1 MSLKNR
7 KLGRTSDHRKAMLR
21 AMVTYLLENGQIKT
35 TLTRAKEVAP
45 VAEKMIT
52 LAKDNTLV
60 SYRQALGFITKEDVA
75 NKLFKEIGPKYADRN
90 GGYTRIV
97 RIGPRRGDAA
107 EMAIIQLVYFRA
119 SKPVPKGTGFFL
131 YPERS
136 RTMKIIDAHLHLFPQ
151 EDWAEQTAQGVGHHN
166 SVDHLRQV
174 YGQLGM
180 VHGVVMGNHSLE
192 TGKHDYPAD
201 LFHYC
206 VGLDSLVLDRGRNIP
221 ADLPDQV
228 EEHLKRDNC
237 CGVKLYPGYNRIW
250 LSDDCYQP
258 IYDLAARYDKPVAI
272 HMGLT
277 AFSRAHLKYC
287 HPLALDEVAADHPKT
302 RFVMCHFG
310 NPFLESAA
318 AVVEKNPNVATDLS
332 GLLEGRV
339 ELDEYFRVQAGYAG
353 LLRTW
358 LTAICQWDDVMY
370 GTDWPIVNL
379 GEYIR
384 FIQGIVP
391 EVYWEKVFFHNAN
404 RIYGLGL

>member
-1 MSLKNR
+1 
-7 KLGRTSDHRKAMLR
+7 
-21 AMVTYLLENGQIKT
+21 
-35 TLTRAKEVAP
+35 
-45 VAEKMIT
+45 
-52 LAKDNTLV
+52 
-60 SYRQALGFITKEDVA
+60 
-75 NKLFKEIGPKYADRN
+75 
-90 GGYTRIV
+90 
-97 RIGPRRGDAA
+97 
-107 EMAIIQLVYFRA
+107 
-119 SKPVPKGTGFFL
+119 
-131 YPERS
+131 
-136 RTMKIIDAHLHLFPQ
+136 MKIIDAHLHLFPQ
-151 EDWAEQTAQGVGHHN
+151 QDWAEQTAQSVGHHN

-180 VHGVVMGNHSLE
+180 VHGVVMGNNSLE
-192 TGKHDYPAD
+192 TGRHDYPED

-221 ADLPDQV
+221 ADLPDRV

-250 LSDDCYQP
+250 LSDVCYQP
-258 IYDLAARYDKPVAI
+258 IYNLAARYDKPVAI

-277 AFSRAHLKYC
+277 AFPRAHLKYC
-287 HPLALDEVAADHPKT
+287 HPLTLDEVAADHPKT

-339 ELDEYFRVQAGYAG
+339 DLDEYFRVQAGYAG